1 VAERQSLMKVPAFDV
16 RPRRDRIIDG
26 LSFFRMTG
34 ETVQMAAQKSA
45 DPIWVCGG
53 CGAPLAVGMQPGQML
68 GRVLRCGK
76 CRSYNR
82 VEMA

>member
-1 VAERQSLMKVPAFDV
+1 
-16 RPRRDRIIDG
+16 
-26 LSFFRMTG
+26 MTG